1 MTDFYANSVLRV
13 RETDHGDGT
22 GTRTVYDDHGQIV
35 STETIYGL
43 EIPVP
48 PEPSPEERIAE
59 LEAVIATL
67 PAPLNRVLPVDPDLS
82 APRDLRNP

>member
-22 GTRTVYDDHGQIV
+22 GTRTVYDENGEIV
-35 STETIYGL
+35 STEQLTGL

-67 PAPLNRVLPVDPDLS
+67 LGGDDE
-82 APRDLRNP
+82 